1 MSEEKAPYEVSKKKQ
16 GNKSSGQGKRV
27 PVANRRKARKLIMQ
41 ATYQWLLS
49 DNEPLDIAR
58 QFHEDTHG
66 KIDWEYFDEIFGEIP
81 RQAEELEALFLPLL
95 DRKSESLDPIEKSL
109 LLLGTF
115 ELAHR
120 IDIPYRVVINECVE
134 LAKTFGA
141 TDSHKYINGV
151 LDKLAPQLR
160 SAETRAKS

>member
-1 MSEEKAPYEVSKKKQ
+1 MSDDKA
-16 GNKSSGQGKRV
+16 SSGAQHKQARQKQSKRV

-49 DNEPLDIAR
+49 DNEPLDIAK
-58 QFHEDTHG
+58 QYHEDTHG
-66 KIDWEYFDEIFGEIP
+66 KIDWDYFDEIFGAIP
-81 RQAEELEALFLPLL
+81 KQAAELEALFLPLL

-115 ELAHR
+115 EMAHR

-160 SAETRAKS
+160 SAETQANS

>member
-1 MSEEKAPYEVSKKKQ
+1 MSEERAPYEVSKKKQ
-16 GNKSSGQGKRV
+16 GNKSSGHGRRV

-66 KIDWEYFDEIFGEIP
+66 KIDWEYFDELFGKIP

-160 SAETRAKS
+160 SAETQAKS